1 MRIVNQWP
9 DPHCANKV
17 GTWSSIPGSVTIAK
31 NGDHWEYTIPSG
43 ASFIP
48 KRKSGCMMMRL
59 SPPSSWD
66 SIRPERAD
74 TLLMESGVC
83 VMDTTK
89 EEARNIVGIR
99 ATVDTKTTVTGMCA
113 VDLDEWPILREAGAL
128 VFAADTAPY

>member
-17 GTWSSIPGSVTIAK
+17 GTWSSIPGAVTIAK
-31 NGDHWEYTIPSG
+31 NGDHWEYTLPEGS
-43 ASFIP
+43 SFIP
-48 KRKSGCMMMRL
+48 NRKSGCMMMRL

-66 SIRPERAD
+66 SIRPERVD
-74 TLLMESGVC
+74 TLLMEGGVC
-83 VMDTTK
+83 VLDTTK
-89 EEARNIVGIR
+89 ETRDIVGLR
-99 ATVDTKTTVTGMCA
+99 AAADVKTTVTGMCA

>member
-9 DPHCANKV
+9 DPHCANLV
-17 GTWSSIPGSVTIAK
+17 STWSAIPGSVTMAK
-31 NGDHWEYTIPSG
+31 NGSHWEYTLPKSS
-43 ASFIP
+43 SFVP
-48 KRKSGCMMMRL
+48 ARKSGCMMMRL

-66 SIRPERAD
+66 SIQPERAD

-83 VMDTTK
+83 VIDTTK
-89 EEARNIVGIR
+89 EEARSVVGIR
-99 ATVDTKTTVTGMCA
+99 AVADAKTTVTGMCA

>member
-17 GTWSSIPGSVTIAK
+17 STWSSIPGAVTIAK
-31 NGDHWEYTIPSG
+31 NGDHWEYTIPEGS
-43 ASFIP
+43 SFIP
-48 KRKSGCMMMRL
+48 NRKSGCMMMRL

-66 SIRPERAD
+66 SIRPERVD

-83 VMDTTK
+83 VLDTTK
-89 EEARNIVGIR
+89 ETRDIVGLR
-99 ATVDTKTTVTGMCA
+99 AAADVKTTVTGMCA

>member
-1 MRIVNQWP
+1 MKLVNQWQ
-9 DPHCANKV
+9 DPHCANRI
-17 GTWSSIPGSVTIAK
+17 GTWSEIPGAVTIAK
-31 NGDHWEYTIPSG
+31 NGDHLEYTLPKG

-48 KRKSGCMMMRL
+48 HRQAGCMMMRL

-66 SIRPERAD
+66 SMHPEQSD

-89 EEARNIVGIR
+89 EEVRGIVGVR
-99 ATVDTKTTVTGMCA
+99 AVVDVKATLTGMCA

>member
-1 MRIVNQWP
+1 
-9 DPHCANKV
+9 
-17 GTWSSIPGSVTIAK
+17 
-31 NGDHWEYTIPSG
+31 
-43 ASFIP
+43 
-48 KRKSGCMMMRL
+48 MMMRL

-66 SIRPERAD
+66 SIRPELAD
-74 TLLMESGVC
+74 TPLMESGVC

>member
-9 DPHCANKV
+9 DPHCAEQV
-17 GTWSSIPGSVTIAK
+17 STWSSIPGSITIAK
-31 NGDHWEYTIPSG
+31 NGSHWEYTLPEGS
-43 ASFIP
+43 SFIP
-48 KRKSGCMMMRL
+48 ARKSGCMMMRL

-66 SIRPERAD
+66 SMRPERSD
-74 TLLMESGVC
+74 TLLMESAVC

-89 EEARNIVGIR
+89 ETRDVVGVM
-99 ATVDTKTTVTGMCA
+99 ASAEVKTTVTGMCA

>member
-17 GTWSSIPGSVTIAK
+17 GTWSAIPGSVTIAK

-48 KRKSGCMMMRL
+48 KWKSGCMMMRL

-66 SIRPERAD
+66 SIRPEQAD

-89 EEARNIVGIR
+89 EEARNIVGLR

>member
-1 MRIVNQWP
+1 MRIVNQWL

-17 GTWSSIPGSVTIAK
+17 STWSSIPGAVTIAK
-31 NGDHWEYTIPSG
+31 NGDHWEYTLPKGS
-43 ASFIP
+43 SFIP
-48 KRKSGCMMMRL
+48 NRKSECMMMRL

-66 SIRPERAD
+66 SMRPERVD

-83 VMDTTK
+83 VLDTTK
-89 EEARNIVGIR
+89 ETRDIVGLR
-99 ATVDTKTTVTGMCA
+99 AAADVKTTVTGMCA

>member
-17 GTWSSIPGSVTIAK
+17 STWSVIPGSVTIAK
-31 NGDHWEYTIPSG
+31 NGDHWEYTLPKIS
-43 ASFIP
+43 SFIP
-48 KRKSGCMMMRL
+48 DRKSGCMMMRL

-74 TLLMESGVC
+74 TLLVESGVC

-89 EEARNIVGIR
+89 EEARDIVGIH
-99 ATVDTKTTVTGMCA
+99 AVVDAKTTVTGMCA

>member
-17 GTWSSIPGSVTIAK
+17 GTWSSIPGAVTIAK
-31 NGDHWEYTIPSG
+31 NGDHWEYTIPEGS
-43 ASFIP
+43 SFIP
-48 KRKSGCMMMRL
+48 NRKSGCMMMRL

-66 SIRPERAD
+66 FIRPERVD

-83 VMDTTK
+83 VLDTTK
-89 EEARNIVGIR
+89 ETRDIVGLR
-99 ATVDTKTTVTGMCA
+99 AVVDVKTTVTGMCA

>member
-1 MRIVNQWP
+1 MRIVNQWL

-17 GTWSSIPGSVTIAK
+17 GTWSVIPGAVTIAK
-31 NGDHWEYTIPSG
+31 NGDYWEYTLPKG
-43 ASFIP
+43 AAFIP
-48 KRKSGCMMMRL
+48 HRQAGCMMMRL

-66 SIRPERAD
+66 SIQPERVD

-89 EEARNIVGIR
+89 EVRDVVGIKADVDVK
-99 ATVDTKTTVTGMCA
+99 ATLTGMCA

>member
-17 GTWSSIPGSVTIAK
+17 NTWSAIPGSVTIAK

-48 KRKSGCMMMRL
+48 NLKSGCMMMRL
-59 SPPSSWD
+59 SPSSSWD

-89 EEARNIVGIR
+89 EEARNIVGIMV
-99 ATVDTKTTVTGMCA
+99 TVDTKTTVTGMCA

>member
-17 GTWSSIPGSVTIAK
+17 STWSSIPGAVTIAK
-31 NGDHWEYTIPSG
+31 NGDHWEYTLPDGS
-43 ASFIP
+43 SFIP
-48 KRKSGCMMMRL
+48 NRKSGCMMMRL

-83 VMDTTK
+83 VLDTTK
-89 EEARNIVGIR
+89 ETRDIVGIR
-99 ATVDTKTTVTGMCA
+99 AVADAKTTVTGMCA

>member
-1 MRIVNQWP
+1 MRIRNQWP

-17 GTWSSIPGSVTIAK
+17 STWSAIPGSVTIAK
-31 NGDHWEYTIPSG
+31 NGDYWEYTLPKV

-48 KRKSGCMMMRL
+48 SRKSGCMMMRL

-66 SIRPERAD
+66 SMQPERAD

-89 EEARNIVGIR
+89 EETRDIIGVHAL
-99 ATVDTKTTVTGMCA
+99 VDTKTTVTGMCA